1 MLGHPSYN
9 YVETADGMLATEFKQ
24 LSDIEAKSVVDV
36 GYAVGTKTFTRDN
49 QTVNTMFLKKIMNK
63 KSTNK
68 IPFIVLNV
76 GGKRVAYP
84 VKVASYGQ
92 AESGEFEAT
101 YNNKSADPVT
111 KANALNRMLAKNGID
126 IKIPGNSFVG
136 FFDNNLNDSFFQEK
150 LAQLKNVNY
159 FYNVDE
165 WLDLNIDL
173 IDIVKTQI
181 SVDIDVLNPFH
192 SPKLSFSYSGLD
204 MKDFVPPKKGKTKKK
219 TASKSK
225 NVEVNL
231 AELFNKKNCQ

>member
-1 MLGHPSYN
+1 
-9 YVETADGMLATEFKQ
+9 MLATEFKQ

-92 AESGEFEAT
+92 AESGEFEDT

-136 FFDNNLNDSFFQEK
+136 FFNNNLNDSFFQEK